1 MDPEQN
7 PYVPNAGAPP
17 PALVGRERLLEAFRI
32 ALVRMK
38 AGRTAKSLMP
48 TGLRGVGKTVLLNR
62 FVEMARREDYQ
73 TAYMEADEN
82 SDFIEMLAAQLR
94 PVLFELDRMA
104 NVTATV
110 KRALRIFK
118 SFTLRVG
125 LHGLSLNFRVDPER
139 GMADSGD
146 LNVDLTTLFVAIGE
160 AARDQGVAVLIAI
173 DEVQYLPEGQLAAVL
188 MAVHRTTQLQLPILV
203 VATGLPQLP
212 TLAGNA
218 KSYAERL
225 FDFPMIGALSE
236 SDATKAIAN
245 PTESGGVTFE
255 DDALHRLY
263 QITEGYPFLIQK
275 WAYHVWDYARRSPIT
290 VADVNDVE
298 PSVFDSLAESFLHF
312 LVA

>member
-17 PALVGRERLLEAFRI
+17 LALVGRERLLEAFRI

-62 FVEMARREDYQ
+62 FVEMARREGYQ
-73 TAYMEADEN
+73 AAFMEADEN

-125 LHGLSLNFRVDPER
+125 LNGLSLNFGVDPER

-146 LNVDLTTLFVAIGE
+146 LNVDLTTLFVAIAE
-160 AARDQGVAVLIAI
+160 AARDQSVAVLIAI
-173 DEVQYLPEGQLAAVL
+173 DEVQYLPEAQLAAI
-188 MAVHRTTQLQLPILV
+188 HRATQLQLPILV
-203 VATGLPQLP
+203 VATGHPQLP
-212 TLAGNA
+212 SLAGSA

-225 FDFPMIGALSE
+225 FDFPIIGALSE
-236 SDATKAIAN
+236 SDAARAIAD
-245 PTESGGVTFE
+245 PAALGSVTFE

-263 QITEGYPFLIQK
+263 EITEGYPFFIQK
-275 WAYHVWDYARRSPIT
+275 CAHHRGRR
-290 VADVNDVE
+290 E
-298 PSVFDSLAESFLHF
+298 RR
-312 LVA
+312 